1 MPDALTPLEG
11 SVYNYLLDFTA
22 ENTYQPSIRDI
33 GKKFQI
39 KSTKTVSDL
48 LQSLA
53 KKGYIERDPAR
64 SRGVRLL
71 GFTGGSKTKPVPYY
85 GKIHAGEPSI
95 LPENRQ
101 GFITMDRRFIPA
113 EEVYFLKVK
122 GDSMIGR
129 AISDGDF
136 VMVNPAAKPKEND
149 IVAAR
154 LGDEATVK
162 TLISASMFR
171 FEGQLTTIKPHA
183 GHPCYRCL
191 YPEPPPAGLVPN
203 CQEAGVLGVLAGTMG
218 ILQASEAIKEILGI
232 GETLADKLVIY
243 DALEMKFRKVSRPK
257 DPRCPL
263 CSATPTIKDLG
274 GDYSVACTI

>member
-1 MPDALTPLEG
+1 MPEALTPIEG

-48 LQSLA
+48 LQSLTR
-53 KKGYIERDPAR
+53 KGYIERDPAR

-71 GFTGGSKTKPVPYY
+71 GFTGGGKTKPVPYY
-85 GKIHAGEPSI
+85 GKIHAGEPSL

-136 VMVNPAAKPKEND
+136 VMVNPVAKPKEND
-149 IVAAR
+149 IIAAR

-162 TLISASMFR
+162 TLTHNDRSTVLAAANPADRDIEVKPGDDFKILGVVCGVFR
-171 FEGQLTTIKPHA
+171 PFVTMEAMTAELTT
-183 GHPCYRCL
+183 
-191 YPEPPPAGLVPN
+191 
-203 CQEAGVLGVLAGTMG
+203 
-218 ILQASEAIKEILGI
+218 S
-232 GETLADKLVIY
+232 
-243 DALEMKFRKVSRPK
+243 
-257 DPRCPL
+257 
-263 CSATPTIKDLG
+263 
-274 GDYSVACTI
+274 

>member
-1 MPDALTPLEG
+1 MPDILTPLEG
-11 SVYNYLLDFTA
+11 AVYNYLLDFTA

-53 KKGYIERDPAR
+53 RKGYIERDPAR

-85 GKIHAGEPSI
+85 GKIHAGEPSL

-101 GFITMDRRFIPA
+101 GFITMDRRFIPTD
-113 EEVYFLKVK
+113 EVYFLRVK

-136 VMVNPAAKPKEND
+136 VMVNPVAKPKEND

-154 LGDEATVK
+154 IGAEATVK
-162 TLISASMFR
+162 TLSRMN
-171 FEGQLTTIKPHA
+171 GKVVLT
-183 GHPCYRCL
+183 
-191 YPEPPPAGLVPN
+191 PANPSEREIEIQPG
-203 CQEAGVLGVLAGTMG
+203 EDFGILGVVCGVFRPFVTME
-218 ILQASEAIKEILGI
+218 QQTAEQ
-232 GETLADKLVIY
+232 
-243 DALEMKFRKVSRPK
+243 
-257 DPRCPL
+257 PRN
-263 CSATPTIKDLG
+263 
-274 GDYSVACTI
+274 

>member
-1 MPDALTPLEG
+1 MPESLTPLEG

-113 EEVYFLKVK
+113 EEVYFLRVK

-136 VMVNPAAKPKEND
+136 VMVNPAARAKEND

-154 LGDEATVK
+154 IGDEATVK
-162 TLISASMFR
+162 TLTKMNGKVVLTPANPAEREI
-171 FEGQLTTIKPHA
+171 EIEPGQDFGI
-183 GHPCYRCL
+183 
-191 YPEPPPAGLVPN
+191 
-203 CQEAGVLGVLAGTMG
+203 LGVVCGVFRPFVTME
-218 ILQASEAIKEILGI
+218 QQTAEQ
-232 GETLADKLVIY
+232 
-243 DALEMKFRKVSRPK
+243 SRN
-257 DPRCPL
+257 
-263 CSATPTIKDLG
+263 
-274 GDYSVACTI
+274 

>member
-1 MPDALTPLEG
+1 MPEALTPLEG

-71 GFTGGSKTKPVPYY
+71 GFTGGDKTKPVPYY

-113 EEVYFLKVK
+113 DDVYFLKVK

-129 AISDGDF
+129 AITDGDF
-136 VMVNPAAKPKEND
+136 VMVNPAAKAKAND

-154 LGDEATVK
+154 IGEEATVK
-162 TLISASMFR
+162 TLTNVNGKVVLAPANPAEREI
-171 FEGQLTTIKPHA
+171 EIQPGQDFGI
-183 GHPCYRCL
+183 
-191 YPEPPPAGLVPN
+191 
-203 CQEAGVLGVLAGTMG
+203 LGVVCGVFRPFVTM
-218 ILQASEAIKEILGI
+218 EAQTAEI
-232 GETLADKLVIY
+232 TRAD
-243 DALEMKFRKVSRPK
+243 
-257 DPRCPL
+257 
-263 CSATPTIKDLG
+263 
-274 GDYSVACTI
+274 

>member
-1 MPDALTPLEG
+1 MPEALTPLEG

-53 KKGYIERDPAR
+53 RKGYIERDPAR

-71 GFTGGSKTKPVPYY
+71 GFTGGAKTKPVPYY

-113 EEVYFLKVK
+113 EEVYFLRVK

-136 VMVNPAAKPKEND
+136 VMVNPAAKAKEND

-154 LGDEATVK
+154 IGEDATVK
-162 TLISASMFR
+162 TLSKMNGKVVLS
-171 FEGQLTTIKPHA
+171 
-183 GHPCYRCL
+183 
-191 YPEPPPAGLVPN
+191 PANPAEREIEIQPGDDF
-203 CQEAGVLGVLAGTMG
+203 GILGVVCGVFRPFVTME
-218 ILQASEAIKEILGI
+218 QQSAEQ
-232 GETLADKLVIY
+232 
-243 DALEMKFRKVSRPK
+243 SR
-257 DPRCPL
+257 
-263 CSATPTIKDLG
+263 T
-274 GDYSVACTI
+274 

>member
-1 MPDALTPLEG
+1 MAEPLTQLEG
-11 SVYNYLLDFTA
+11 SVYKYLLDFTA
-22 ENTYQPSIRDI
+22 EHTYQPSIRDI
-33 GKKFQI
+33 GKQFQI

-101 GFITMDRRFIPA
+101 GFITMDRRFIPT
-113 EEVYFLKVK
+113 EDVYFLKVK

-129 AISDGDF
+129 AITDGDF
-136 VMVNPAAKPKEND
+136 VMVNPAAKAKQND

-154 LGDEATVK
+154 IGDEATIK
-162 TLISASMFR
+162 TLTQNNGKIV
-171 FEGQLTTIKPHA
+171 LTPANPADREIEIKPA
-183 GHPCYRCL
+183 
-191 YPEPPPAGLVPN
+191 ED
-203 CQEAGVLGVLAGTMG
+203 
-218 ILQASEAIKEILGI
+218 IEILGVVV
-232 GETLADKLVIY
+232 GV
-243 DALEMKFRKVSRPK
+243 FRPFVTMESQT
-257 DPRCPL
+257 
-263 CSATPTIKDLG
+263 AELG
-274 GDYSVACTI
+274 KS

>member
-1 MPDALTPLEG
+1 MPEALTPLEG

-53 KKGYIERDPAR
+53 RKGYIERDPAR

-71 GFTGGSKTKPVPYY
+71 GFTGGGKTKPVPYY
-85 GKIHAGEPSI
+85 GKIHAGESSLI
-95 LPENRQ
+95 PENRH

-113 EEVYFLKVK
+113 EDVYFLKVK

-136 VMVNPAAKPKEND
+136 VMVNPEAKPKAND

-154 LGDEATVK
+154 IGDEATVK
-162 TLISASMFR
+162 TLTHQNGSIVLA
-171 FEGQLTTIKPHA
+171 
-183 GHPCYRCL
+183 
-191 YPEPPPAGLVPN
+191 PANPAEREIQIQPGDDF
-203 CQEAGVLGVLAGTMG
+203 GILGVVCGVFRPFVTM
-218 ILQASEAIKEILGI
+218 EAM
-232 GETLADKLVIY
+232 TA
-243 DALEMKFRKVSRPK
+243 EMSKS
-257 DPRCPL
+257 
-263 CSATPTIKDLG
+263 
-274 GDYSVACTI
+274 

>member
-1 MPDALTPLEG
+1 MPEALTPLEG

-53 KKGYIERDPAR
+53 RKGYIERDPAR

-71 GFTGGSKTKPVPYY
+71 GFTGGAKTKPVPYY

-113 EEVYFLKVK
+113 EEVYFLRVK

-136 VMVNPAAKPKEND
+136 VMVNPAAKAKEND

-154 LGDEATVK
+154 IGEEATVK
-162 TLISASMFR
+162 TLSKMNGKVVLS
-171 FEGQLTTIKPHA
+171 
-183 GHPCYRCL
+183 
-191 YPEPPPAGLVPN
+191 PANPAEREIEIQPGDDF
-203 CQEAGVLGVLAGTMG
+203 GILGVVCGVFRPFVTME
-218 ILQASEAIKEILGI
+218 QQSAEQ
-232 GETLADKLVIY
+232 
-243 DALEMKFRKVSRPK
+243 SRN
-257 DPRCPL
+257 
-263 CSATPTIKDLG
+263 
-274 GDYSVACTI
+274 

>member
-1 MPDALTPLEG
+1 MPEALTPLEG

-53 KKGYIERDPAR
+53 RKGYIERDPAR

-71 GFTGGSKTKPVPYY
+71 GFTGGGKTKPVPYY

-113 EEVYFLKVK
+113 DEVYFLRVK

-136 VMVNPAAKPKEND
+136 VMVNPVAKPKEND

-154 LGDEATVK
+154 IGEEATVK
-162 TLISASMFR
+162 TLTHSNGKILLTPANPAER
-171 FEGQLTTIKPHA
+171 EIEIQPGQDFGI
-183 GHPCYRCL
+183 
-191 YPEPPPAGLVPN
+191 
-203 CQEAGVLGVLAGTMG
+203 LGVVCGVFRPFVTME
-218 ILQASEAIKEILGI
+218 QQ
-232 GETLADKLVIY
+232 TL
-243 DALEMKFRKVSRPK
+243 EQSNN
-257 DPRCPL
+257 
-263 CSATPTIKDLG
+263 
-274 GDYSVACTI
+274 